1 MSFIQTVQG
10 WINLNPGKTLGA
22 LAGFILGVLIFTFGI
37 LKTLVIIL
45 LVALGFL
52 FGKARDDNIS
62 IIDEITSLFNRKRE
76 DQ

>member
-22 LAGFILGVLIFTFGI
+22 LSGFILGVLLFTFGI

-45 LVALGFL
+45 LVALGFFL
-52 FGKARDDNIS
+52 GKARDDNIPV
-62 IIDEITSLFNRKRE
+62 IDQVTALFTKKRE

>member
-22 LAGFILGVLIFTFGI
+22 LAGFILGILLFTFGI
-37 LKTLVIIL
+37 LKTVVIIL
-45 LVALGFL
+45 LVALGFFL
-52 FGKARDDNIS
+52 GKARDDNIS
-62 IIDEITSLFNRKRE
+62 IIDEIMSLFTKKKE